1 MVTVDWE
8 AIEAVNAMAAD
19 VERHRKQ
26 RFLKRGFGK
35 VLVHDGRPIARQM
48 KRRLSTFMRKAGQRP
63 DLDRQIAS
71 LYFQID
77 TALRGGR
84 LDTVD
89 KLLLRLSTRPTYK
102 AEYLIAALTATLPA
116 KSKLKYR
123 QNLVWLTA
131 RILKHEG
138 IDPHVILHGLA

>member
-1 MVTVDWE
+1 V
-8 AIEAVNAMAAD
+8 
-19 VERHRKQ
+19 
-26 RFLKRGFGK
+26 
-35 VLVHDGRPIARQM
+35 
-48 KRRLSTFMRKAGQRP
+48 STKTQRP